1 MRKRKNNFEPTD
13 EQLFEMMTAD
23 DEVEIM
29 TAGDAPTPKT
39 VLETL
44 WEKLPTKTRV
54 IAKTRNGEDIMGTYI
69 QVPDLLN
76 RLQEVFGLNYNI
88 HFEDDIVEH
97 KDDAFVIVRCRLTVR
112 RDGDAQVLMDYGTAP
127 LFRGNQL
134 NPDAFKAAATDA
146 FKRTVRWL
154 GIGMFQYWGDEPP
167 IMSNATEPSNATKN
181 ATKTKTKPKPDQKE
195 VNPDEALVKAK
206 RVRNSLVE
214 LGVISDELT
223 PEEAVQYATEEFN
236 LTERQAYFIFATKD
250 RAERFLEMDETVKPS
265 DFISQ
270 EMEALKAKA

>member
-29 TAGDAPTPKT
+29 SAGDAPTPST
-39 VLETL
+39 VLERL
-44 WEKLPTKTRV
+44 WKELPTKTRV
-54 IAKTRNGEDIMGTYI
+54 IAKTRNGENIMGTYI

-76 RLQEVFGLNYNI
+76 RLQEVYGLNYNI

-154 GIGMFQYWGDEPP
+154 GIGMFQYRGDEPP
-167 IMSNATEPSNATKN
+167 ILSEPSNAK
-181 ATKTKTKPKPDQKE
+181 KVKPKPNPKE
-195 VNPDEALVKAK
+195 ISPDEALVKAK
-206 RVRNSLVE
+206 RVRHSLVE

-270 EMEALKAKA
+270 EMEALKVKA